1 MAILH
6 RMLFHAAK
14 RLGSDP
20 RVRAKAAEVF
30 ENEVKP
36 RAKAAWRR
44 TKPKLDAAKAELSA
58 IARETDPREHP
69 RAFAAKVKERIVNRN
84 KRR

>member
-1 MAILH
+1 MAILG

-14 RLGSDP
+14 RLGADP
-20 RVRAKAAEVF
+20 RVRAKAAQLF
-30 ENEVKP
+30 DGEVKP
-36 RAKAAWRR
+36 RVEAAWRR

-58 IARETDPREHP
+58 IAHETDPREQP
-69 RAFAAKVKERIVNRN
+69 RAFVAKVKKRIVNRK